1 MRSPTA
7 PSGAK
12 PPGTT
17 AEASTLVTS
26 DSWLTAPETARSELE
41 ELRAEV
47 KRLRQAERTLRREHA
62 AEQRELKDANATYAN
77 HIQLLTLANTELR
90 TENHQL
96 QQQAARHTNLRVL
109 DHNPARG
116 PSR

>member
-1 MRSPTA
+1 M
-7 PSGAK
+7 
-12 PPGTT
+12 
-17 AEASTLVTS
+17 
-26 DSWLTAPETARSELE
+26 
-41 ELRAEV
+41 
-47 KRLRQAERTLRREHA
+47 
-62 AEQRELKDANATYAN
+62 TYAN